1 LTIQNPDKAKER
13 TTVPDTKHL
22 LQGIRVIEAATM
34 VFVPSAAAIMADF
47 GAEVIKV
54 EAPSRGDI
62 HRYGHQLPGMPE
74 SQIPYVFQVDNRIKK
89 SVVLNLKEKEG
100 REVLRKLIASADVFL
115 TNYRTGA
122 LKKLKMTYEDFQAI
136 NPRLIYGYG
145 SGYGETGP
153 EADKPGYDM
162 VCYWSRSGIEAIR
175 SLTNPSYSIM
185 IPPYFLSRRGFMS
198 LRSLYVLPF
207 FIILTVVF
215 SILALLM
222 AFFDSSGNRSHR
234 MASLWGS
241 SVLFFSGVRVK
252 TVNPD
257 VFTPGEPYI
266 FAANHQSA
274 FDILALLGKLKVQ
287 FRWLAKESLF
297 NIPVFGW
304 AMRKTGY
311 IPINRSNPKQAYQS
325 LLQAAKKVNEG
336 TSILIFPEGTRQ
348 ETDHLGDFKKGGFIL
363 ALKSQKPIVPVGI
376 IGSAKVLPKNSYRIT
391 PGTIKIILG
400 KPIPTAGIHTRDAEI
415 LMEKVREAI
424 EENLKQ

>member
-1 LTIQNPDKAKER
+1 
-13 TTVPDTKHL
+13 
-22 LQGIRVIEAATM
+22 
-34 VFVPSAAAIMADF
+34 
-47 GAEVIKV
+47 
-54 EAPSRGDI
+54 
-62 HRYGHQLPGMPE
+62 
-74 SQIPYVFQVDNRIKK
+74 
-89 SVVLNLKEKEG
+89 
-100 REVLRKLIASADVFL
+100 
-115 TNYRTGA
+115 
-122 LKKLKMTYEDFQAI
+122 
-136 NPRLIYGYG
+136 
-145 SGYGETGP
+145 
-153 EADKPGYDM
+153 
-162 VCYWSRSGIEAIR
+162 
-175 SLTNPSYSIM
+175 
-185 IPPYFLSRRGFMS
+185 MS

-215 SILALLM
+215 SVLALLM
-222 AFFDSSGNRSHR
+222 AFIDSSGNRSHR
-234 MASLWGS
+234 MASLWAS
-241 SVLFFSGVRVK
+241 LILFFSGVRVK
-252 TVNPD
+252 SVNLD
-257 VFTPGEPYI
+257 VLTPGEPYI

-274 FDILALLGKLKVQ
+274 FDILVLLGKLKVQ

-400 KPIPTAGIHTRDAEI
+400 RPIPTAGIHTRDAEL